1 MLEQIFQMIETAAT
15 SPHAAIIISLAMNVA
30 LAWGWWRREQMQA
43 ARLDQI
49 RGERTEREENYL
61 DCLAQRDEEVA
72 ALGRE
77 AFGVLQD
84 VAAALAGMERT
95 LDGVETLVQLALNNR
110 IHGVKKNGEKTNEG
124 EDK

>member
-1 MLEQIFQMIETAAT
+1 MLQQVFEIIETAASST
-15 SPHAAIIISLAMNVA
+15 HAALIICLAMNVA
-30 LAWGWWRREQMQA
+30 LAWGWWRREQMHT
-43 ARLDQI
+43 ARLDEI
-49 RGERTEREENYL
+49 RDERAEREAAFL

-95 LDGVETLVQLALNNR
+95 LGGVEALVHMALNNR
-110 IHGVKKNGEKTNEG
+110 IHGKGKNKGGYKDEEK
-124 EDK
+124 